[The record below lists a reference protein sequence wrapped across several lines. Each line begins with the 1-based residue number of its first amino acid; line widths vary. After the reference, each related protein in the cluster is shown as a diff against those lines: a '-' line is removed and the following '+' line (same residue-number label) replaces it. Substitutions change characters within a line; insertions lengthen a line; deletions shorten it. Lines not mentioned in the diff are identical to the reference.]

1 MKYPVW
7 IKLKENEKIL
17 KAITYLGMSDCY
29 DCRNEKGQRELID
42 GRTPCLYSRDKETWL
57 TFDELDE
64 LDNPKI
70 EYPEGSSIYYID
82 KYLSK
87 AFDEVFKQ
95 EAIKSMFGP
104 SNPPKITN
112 DEGIWRRIKYVS
124 KNKTK

>member
-17 KAITYLGMSDCY
+17 KAIDYLGMSDCY
-29 DCRNEKGQRELID
+29 DCRDEKGKRELID

-64 LDNPKI
+64 LDNPKV

-82 KYLSK
+82 KHLSK
-87 AFDEVFKQ
+87 VFDEVF
-95 EAIKSMFGP
+95 IKSICLGP
-104 SNPPKITN
+104 SNLPKIQKN
-112 DEGIWRRIKYVS
+112 DKGIWRRIKYVS